1 MSETYKFD
9 VNTMFKLDGRKALVV
24 GGHGGIGAGIAEAL
38 AAYGA
43 DVSIASRN
51 MEKLLETKEKIKEK
65 TGKDVSVYT
74 VDASDEESIKAL
86 YDTIIA
92 DKGYIDV
99 LVNSQGY
106 NVKHHLTEL
115 PKEVMDG
122 MLQVNVV
129 GIAML
134 CKYFGKQMKERG
146 YGKII
151 NVSSTRGARACLGGN
166 ASYCTTKGALDM
178 LTRTAACDLGPEVC
192 VNAIGPTNTVTPMME
207 NLIKEHPEILH
218 LGDDKPLQ
226 RIGRVEDCMGPAV
239 FLASHAS
246 DFMTGQIVYADGGM
260 TAIG

>member
-1 MSETYKFD
+1 
-9 VNTMFKLDGRKALVV
+9 
-24 GGHGGIGAGIAEAL
+24 
-38 AAYGA
+38 
-43 DVSIASRN
+43 
-51 MEKLLETKEKIKEK
+51 ME
-65 TGKDVSVYT
+65 
-74 VDASDEESIKAL
+74 
-86 YDTIIA
+86 
-92 DKGYIDV
+92 
-99 LVNSQGY
+99 
-106 NVKHHLTEL
+106 
-115 PKEVMDG
+115 G

-151 NVSSTRGARACLGGN
+151 NVSSTRGSRACLGGN

-207 NLIKEHPEILH
+207 DLIKEHPEILH

-226 RIGRVEDCMGPAV
+226 IIGTVEDCMGPAV